1 MLASAC
7 DHGLYST
14 DEHSDR
20 HARQARQSTQPVM
33 FAYQHD
39 DPMMYQQDQPA
50 AEKAALWRSFYAER
64 FPMIGAELATAGPM
78 VAEGVDLLPD
88 SIASVAASARAVW
101 LLPTRSFWEPR
112 RFLTGVCGGRIYR
125 RRCRAWL
132 GLLRCHDRPP
142 PRTLHGPWPV
152 CDRGRWQRHR
162 RTDRHHPDNP
172 FWPLTILG

>member
-14 DEHSDR
+14 DEHFDS

-112 RFLTGVCGGRIYR
+112 HFSREYVEAEYTADAAERGWAYYAAMIDHHHERCTVLGQYVIEVDGSVTAEQIATTLTTHF
-125 RRCRAWL
+125 
-132 GLLRCHDRPP
+132 GL
-142 PRTLHGPWPV
+142 
-152 CDRGRWQRHR
+152 
-162 RTDRHHPDNP
+162 
-172 FWPLTILG
+172 